1 MVVFFWLMIYK
12 RDHLTLALELELWG
26 AFPFANW
33 SPVGETDASGHA
45 PHPGV
50 SGPRLPP
57 TQTWLPRDCGPH
69 GGSDTEGRTTQ
80 KPWGGLHSL
89 RSAGLPGRGDRDV
102 QGVHVVSVS

>member
-45 PHPGV
+45 PHP
-50 SGPRLPP
+50 R
-57 TQTWLPRDCGPH
+57 
-69 GGSDTEGRTTQ
+69 
-80 KPWGGLHSL
+80 GLGAAASSHADLAPQGLLSL
-89 RSAGLPGRGDRDV
+89 WWE
-102 QGVHVVSVS
+102 